1 MRSAALAALLAV
13 SLAAPTA
20 ALADA
25 DPASDV
31 LLGTSVF
38 YPYQPAVPAAL
49 QKRLNAQVAA
59 AARAHFPIKIAI
71 IASPIDLGAIPNL
84 FGKPQQ
90 YATFLDQEIS
100 FNSKQLLLVVMP
112 AGYGSAGLPAA
123 SRAVV
128 SSLAKPTGQ
137 TGGALTNETLAA
149 LPKLAAAAGHPI
161 ASVPAETGGGSSG
174 GSPVALIAILAVVAV
189 ALAGTVIALRRRAS
203 VRRRRAARRRRVAR

>member
-1 MRSAALAALLAV
+1 VFTANHGHRLLRTIASVIAVALPLPA
-13 SLAAPTA
+13 A

-38 YPYQPAVPAAL
+38 YPYQPPVPPSL
-49 QKRLNAQVAA
+49 QKQLNAEAAA

-100 FNSKQLLLVVMP
+100 FNAKAQLLVVMA
-112 AGYGSAGLPAA
+112 AGYGTAGLPPAA
-123 SRAVV
+123 TGAVR
-128 SSLAKPTGQ
+128 SLPPPSGHTGE
-137 TGGALTNETLAA
+137 ALTQEVLAA
-149 LPKLAAAAGHPI
+149 LPKIAAAAGHPI
-161 ASVPAETGGGSSG
+161 AGFSGQSTSGSGGSS
-174 GSPVALIAILAVVAV
+174 PLLLVAVVAVVAV
-189 ALAGTVIALRRRAS
+189 ALAGAVIA
-203 VRRRRAARRRRVAR
+203 VRRRAAAR